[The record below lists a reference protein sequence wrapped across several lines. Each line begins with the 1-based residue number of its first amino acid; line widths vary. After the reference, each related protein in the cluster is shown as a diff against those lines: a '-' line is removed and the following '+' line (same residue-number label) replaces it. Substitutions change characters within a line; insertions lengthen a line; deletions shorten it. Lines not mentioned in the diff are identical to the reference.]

1 MAIKVNDHV
10 FLNSAKPVVVADIDK
25 DERIHVEE
33 DGETF
38 DQIKTIGFKNGLGKE
53 DKKQLVAILAE
64 LKAEED
70 PLKKIAM
77 LDEKIKKLKASSNSV
92 SESKLARYLVA
103 EKGFLINSSGVNP
116 RYYSVSRLQIKV

>member
-1 MAIKVNDHV
+1 MTIKVNDHV
-10 FLNSAKPVVVADIDK
+10 FLNSAKPVVVKDIDK

-53 DKKQLVAILAE
+53 DKKQLVTILAE
-64 LKAEED
+64 LQAEDD

-77 LDEKIKKLKASSNSV
+77 IDEKIKKLKAASNSV
-92 SESKLARYLVA
+92 SESKLTRYLVA
-103 EKGFLINSSGVNP
+103 EKGFLINASGVTP
-116 RYYSVSRLQIKV
+116 RHYTVSRLQIKV